1 MTQTAELADQPAIAS
16 TATEPMRTKRLFQA
30 AAWVAI
36 VAGTLFI
43 VATVFLAGF
52 FMGRHSGHHGYGRGD
67 ERGGGHH
74 SMQGGFGGPPMMAP
88 GMGPGQMGPGRQAG
102 PMPGAAESPASS
114 VQQRPSP

>member
-1 MTQTAELADQPAIAS
+1 
-16 TATEPMRTKRLFQA
+16 MRTKRLFQA

-52 FMGRHSGHHGYGRGD
+52 FMGRHSGHHWHGH
-67 ERGGGHH
+67 GGGHH
-74 SMQGGFGGPPMMAP
+74 SMQRAFGGAPMMAP